1 MPNGKN
7 ADDIILLSKK
17 IKVVLYIKMTTV
29 LFLICFF
36 IVLIIYQVFLAPS
49 IEGYQDYSTDPLIL
63 GKQNAGNIQVLREQL
78 NGLMGLNDTV
88 KTTNKR
94 VDDVEKQVKGLIDA
108 QQQAALDVMPEV
120 PVE

>member
-1 MPNGKN
+1 
-7 ADDIILLSKK
+7 
-17 IKVVLYIKMTTV
+17 MTTV

>member
-1 MPNGKN
+1 
-7 ADDIILLSKK
+7 
-17 IKVVLYIKMTTV
+17 MTTV
-29 LFLICFF
+29 FFLICFF
-36 IVLIIYQVFLAPS
+36 IVLIIYQAFLAPT
-49 IEGYQDYSTDPLIL
+49 IEGYQDYSADPLIL

>member
-1 MPNGKN
+1 
-7 ADDIILLSKK
+7 
-17 IKVVLYIKMTTV
+17 
-29 LFLICFF
+29 
-36 IVLIIYQVFLAPS
+36 LIIYQVFLAPS